1 MIEIEGVVTD
11 IRFRS
16 EDSNFTVFQ
25 LDSEDGLINAV
36 GTIISLSVGDNIRV
50 SGDLVYH
57 KLYGEQIQIRTYQLM
72 MPKTGQQI
80 EKYLSSGII
89 PFVGERTAKDI
100 VDRFGEDAL
109 DIIQENPSR
118 LLEIR
123 GIGEKKKEAIHEAV
137 VKEKESREVFIYLQ
151 SLGIGN
157 RMSMQIYKEYG
168 QDSIRK
174 IQENPYRLID
184 EIQGIGF
191 HIADKIARK
200 NNISKDSEFRIAAG
214 ILYYLCFEANNNGNC
229 YLEKQGLLREV
240 EKLLNVD
247 KSLIEGLFFTLEVNG
262 KIKLSQLDG
271 QEVIYLKSI
280 YDRELNIADKAIK
293 LLSHNN
299 LDEKLDLD
307 ELIEGV
313 EEDLRIK
320 YSSMQKEAIRES
332 LLHNMM
338 IITGGPGTGKT
349 TIIKA
354 IIKALDRLN
363 KAYLLA
369 APTGRAAKRMEE
381 STSMPAQT
389 IHRLLGYKSLQS
401 ANDLLE
407 YHEDNPL
414 PADAIIVDEVSMID
428 IFLMDNLVNALDVTT
443 KLILV
448 GDIDQLPSVG
458 PGNILSD
465 LINSGMIK
473 TIKLDT
479 IFRQG
484 EESNIVLN
492 AHRINKGQQPILNQA
507 DKDFFFLRT
516 RSELETLNTVKDLV
530 STRLPNHYGVDP
542 IKDIQVLAPMKKG
555 ICGVAA
561 LNKQLQERL
570 NGKEFNKLD
579 LEYKTLIFRE
589 GDKVMQIKN
598 NYDMDYITDENV
610 KSKGIYN
617 GDFGFIRNI
626 YEDDDKLEVVFD
638 DKKVV
643 YNNSDLSELNLA
655 YAITIHKSQG
665 SEFPIVV
672 IPLTRGP
679 YMLLTRNIIYTAITR
694 ARDLVVLV
702 GDDEV
707 LNRMIS
713 NNQIKKRNSSLDYR
727 IRELMEIYEGIFN
740 V

>member
-214 ILYYLCFEANNNGNC
+214 ILYYLSFEANNNGNC

-293 LLSHNN
+293 LLSHNK

-307 ELIEGV
+307 QLIEGV

-465 LINSGMIK
+465 FI
-473 TIKLDT
+473 
-479 IFRQG
+479 
-484 EESNIVLN
+484 
-492 AHRINKGQQPILNQA
+492 
-507 DKDFFFLRT
+507 
-516 RSELETLNTVKDLV
+516 
-530 STRLPNHYGVDP
+530 DP
-542 IKDIQVLAPMKKG
+542 MG
-555 ICGVAA
+555 I
-561 LNKQLQERL
+561 
-570 NGKEFNKLD
+570 
-579 LEYKTLIFRE
+579 
-589 GDKVMQIKN
+589 
-598 NYDMDYITDENV
+598 
-610 KSKGIYN
+610 
-617 GDFGFIRNI
+617 
-626 YEDDDKLEVVFD
+626 
-638 DKKVV
+638 
-643 YNNSDLSELNLA
+643 
-655 YAITIHKSQG
+655 
-665 SEFPIVV
+665 
-672 IPLTRGP
+672 
-679 YMLLTRNIIYTAITR
+679 
-694 ARDLVVLV
+694 
-702 GDDEV
+702 
-707 LNRMIS
+707 
-713 NNQIKKRNSSLDYR
+713 
-727 IRELMEIYEGIFN
+727 
-740 V
+740 

>member
-214 ILYYLCFEANNNGNC
+214 ILYYLSFEANNNGNC

>member
-1 MIEIEGVVTD
+1 MIDIEGVVTD

-16 EDSNFTVFQ
+16 EETNFTVFQ
-25 LDSEDGLINAV
+25 VDSQDGPINAV
-36 GTIISLSVGDNIRV
+36 GSLMNINVGDNIKI

-72 MPKTGQQI
+72 MPKTGREI

-89 PFVGERTAKDI
+89 PFVGETTAKEI
-100 VDRFGEDAL
+100 VKRFGEASL
-109 DIIQENPSR
+109 EIIQENPNR

-123 GIGEKKKEAIHEAV
+123 GIGEKKKEAIHQAV

-157 RMSMQIYKEYG
+157 KMSMQIYKEYG
-168 QDSIRK
+168 QETMEK

-184 EIQGIGF
+184 DIQGIGF
-191 HIADKIARK
+191 NIADKIARK

-214 ILYYLCFEANNNGNC
+214 ILYYLSSEANNNGNC
-229 YLEKQGLLREV
+229 YVEKNTLLEEV
-240 EKLLNVD
+240 ERLLQVD
-247 KSLIEGLFFTLEVNG
+247 KSLVENLFFTLELNG
-262 KIKLSQLDG
+262 KIKLSRV
-271 QEVIYLKSI
+271 EEESYIYLAAI
-280 YDRELNIADKAIK
+280 YDRELNIAGKSLR
-293 LLSHNN
+293 LLSHNK
-299 LDEKLDLD
+299 LDKKLDLD
-307 ELIEGV
+307 LLIEEL
-313 EEDLRIK
+313 EEDLAIN
-320 YSSMQKEAIRES
+320 YSAMQKEAIKEA
-332 LLHNMM
+332 LVHNML

-349 TIIKA
+349 TIIKG
-354 IIKALDRLN
+354 IIKALDKLN
-363 KAYLLA
+363 QVYFLA

-401 ANDLLE
+401 STDLLE

-428 IFLMDNLVNALDVTT
+428 IFLMDNLMKAVDMTT

-465 LINSGMIK
+465 LINSGIIK

-492 AHRINKGQQPILNQA
+492 AHRINKGQGPILNQEG
-507 DKDFFFLRT
+507 KDFFFLKT
-516 RSELETLNTVKDLV
+516 RSERETLATIKDLV
-530 STRLPNHYGVDP
+530 STRLPSHYGIDGL
-542 IKDIQVLAPMKKG
+542 KDIQVLAPMKRG
-555 ICGVAA
+555 ICGVEA
-561 LNKQLQERL
+561 LNRELQTRL
-570 NGKEFNKLD
+570 NPKEFNKVD
-579 LEYKTLIFRE
+579 LEYKNLIFRE
-589 GDKVMQIKN
+589 NDKVMQIKN
-598 NYDMDYITDENV
+598 NYEMDYITDDNI

-617 GDFGFIRNI
+617 GDFGFIRSI
-626 YEDDDKLEVVFD
+626 YEDQDQLEVVFD
-638 DKKVV
+638 DKRVV
-643 YNNSDLSELNLA
+643 YNNADLAELNLA

-665 SEFPIVV
+665 SEFPVVV
-672 IPLTRGP
+672 IPLVRGP
-679 YMLLTRNIIYTAITR
+679 HMLLTRNILYTAITR

-702 GDDEV
+702 GDEEV
-707 LNRMIS
+707 LYKMIG

-727 IRELMEIYEGIFN
+727 IRELQKVYEGIFN

>member
-214 ILYYLCFEANNNGNC
+214 ILYYLSFEANNNGNC

-307 ELIEGV
+307 QLIEGV

>member
-307 ELIEGV
+307 QLIEGV

>member
-214 ILYYLCFEANNNGNC
+214 ILYYLSFEANNNGNC

-293 LLSHNN
+293 LLSHNK

-307 ELIEGV
+307 QLIEGV

-555 ICGVAA
+555 ICGVEA

>member
-1 MIEIEGVVTD
+1 
-11 IRFRS
+11 
-16 EDSNFTVFQ
+16 
-25 LDSEDGLINAV
+25 
-36 GTIISLSVGDNIRV
+36 
-50 SGDLVYH
+50 
-57 KLYGEQIQIRTYQLM
+57 
-72 MPKTGQQI
+72 
-80 EKYLSSGII
+80 
-89 PFVGERTAKDI
+89 
-100 VDRFGEDAL
+100 
-109 DIIQENPSR
+109 
-118 LLEIR
+118 
-123 GIGEKKKEAIHEAV
+123 
-137 VKEKESREVFIYLQ
+137 
-151 SLGIGN
+151 
-157 RMSMQIYKEYG
+157 
-168 QDSIRK
+168 
-174 IQENPYRLID
+174 
-184 EIQGIGF
+184 
-191 HIADKIARK
+191 
-200 NNISKDSEFRIAAG
+200 
-214 ILYYLCFEANNNGNC
+214 
-229 YLEKQGLLREV
+229 
-240 EKLLNVD
+240 
-247 KSLIEGLFFTLEVNG
+247 
-262 KIKLSQLDG
+262 
-271 QEVIYLKSI
+271 
-280 YDRELNIADKAIK
+280 
-293 LLSHNN
+293 
-299 LDEKLDLD
+299 
-307 ELIEGV
+307 
-313 EEDLRIK
+313 
-320 YSSMQKEAIRES
+320 
-332 LLHNMM
+332 
-338 IITGGPGTGKT
+338 
-349 TIIKA
+349 
-354 IIKALDRLN
+354 
-363 KAYLLA
+363 
-369 APTGRAAKRMEE
+369 
-381 STSMPAQT
+381 MPAQT

>member
-214 ILYYLCFEANNNGNC
+214 ILYYLSFEANNNGNC

-555 ICGVAA
+555 ICGVEA